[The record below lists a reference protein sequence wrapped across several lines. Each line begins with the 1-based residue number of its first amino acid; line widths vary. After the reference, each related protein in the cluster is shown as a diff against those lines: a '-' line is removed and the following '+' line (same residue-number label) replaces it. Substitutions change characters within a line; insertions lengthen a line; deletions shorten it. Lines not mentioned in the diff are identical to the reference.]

1 MCKEFNL
8 VEAEDR
14 NLPPSRKWIT
24 WNNTDNLIYSCL
36 ESDDSEFWLRVRK
49 LLSKKNESNF
59 IWTIIKDH

>member
-24 WNNTDNLIYSCL
+24 WNNIYYLYLKNLI
-36 ESDDSEFWLRVRK
+36 
-49 LLSKKNESNF
+49 
-59 IWTIIKDH
+59 